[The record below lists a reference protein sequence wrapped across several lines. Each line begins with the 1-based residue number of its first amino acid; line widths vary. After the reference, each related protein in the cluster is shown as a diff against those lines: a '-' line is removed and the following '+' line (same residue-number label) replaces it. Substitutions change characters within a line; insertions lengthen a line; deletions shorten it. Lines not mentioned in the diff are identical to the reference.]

1 MDKGKGME
9 GELILRSGQQFKIVL
24 PICSVAL
31 LHMMMTYVHFKG
43 LIINEAHGRY
53 HARNTLAYLK

>member
-1 MDKGKGME
+1 ME